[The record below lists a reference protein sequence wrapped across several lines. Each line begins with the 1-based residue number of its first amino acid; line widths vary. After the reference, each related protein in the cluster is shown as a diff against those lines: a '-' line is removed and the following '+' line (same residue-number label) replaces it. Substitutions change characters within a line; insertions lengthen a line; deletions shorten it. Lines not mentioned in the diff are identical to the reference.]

1 MSSDP
6 KCKICRRAGE
16 KLFLKGD
23 KCFTPKCIF
32 EKRPTPPGKPLNER
46 KHRSMVT
53 EYGIQLRE
61 KQKIRNTYGVSE
73 KQFRAYVDRAVKEK
87 GSPVDHLF
95 ENLERR
101 LDNVVYRLGFA
112 VNRTQA
118 RQMVSHGHFV
128 IGKSK
133 ITIPSY
139 RVSDG
144 EEIVVRQG
152 SRVSPLFS
160 NATEKLSKQSVPA
173 WLSLD
178 PAKLTAVVRGTPK
191 YDKTS
196 LSYNVQSVIEFYSR

>member
-1 MSSDP
+1 MSDP

-16 KLFLKGD
+16 KLFLKGE

-32 EKRPTPPGKPLNER
+32 EKRPTPPGKPLSER

-53 EYGIQLRE
+53 EYGTQLRE

-73 KQFRAYVDRAVKEK
+73 KQFHAYVKKATAEK

-95 ENLERR
+95 EHLERR
-101 LDNVVYRLGFA
+101 LDNVVFRLGLA

-128 IGKSK
+128 IGKRK

-139 RVSDG
+139 RVSTGDV
-144 EEIVVRQG
+144 IVVREG
-152 SRVSPLFS
+152 SRVSPLFTTAS
-160 NATEKLSKQSVPA
+160 EKLAKHTSPNWISVDPVK
-173 WLSLD
+173 LS
-178 PAKLTAVVRGTPK
+178 AEIKGTPK
-191 YDKTS
+191 FDKNE

>member
-1 MSSDP
+1 MSDA

-23 KCFTPKCIF
+23 KCFTAKCIF
-32 EKRPTPPGKPLNER
+32 EKRPTPPGKPLSER

-53 EYGIQLRE
+53 EYGTQLKE

-73 KQFRAYVDRAVKEK
+73 KQFRSYVKKAADEK
-87 GSPVDHLF
+87 GSPVDNLF

-101 LDNVVYRLGFA
+101 LDNVVFRLGFA

-128 IGKSK
+128 IGKRK

-139 RVSDG
+139 RVSTG
-144 EEIVVRQG
+144 EVIIVREG
-152 SRVSPLFS
+152 SRKSPLFAT
-160 NATEKLSKQSVPA
+160 ATEKLSQHSAPA
-173 WLSLD
+173 WLSTD
-178 PAKLTAVVRGTPK
+178 PVKLTAEVKGTPK
-191 YDKTS
+191 YSKDS
-196 LSYNVQSVIEFYSR
+196 LSFNVQSVIEFYSR